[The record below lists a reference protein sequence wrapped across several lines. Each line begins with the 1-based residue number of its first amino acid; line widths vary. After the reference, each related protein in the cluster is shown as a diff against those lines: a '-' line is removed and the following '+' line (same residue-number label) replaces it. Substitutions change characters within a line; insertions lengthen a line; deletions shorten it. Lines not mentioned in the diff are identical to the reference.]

1 MDPLTSAVLF
11 IAVFAAGSYVLYWV
25 IRKAIAHGIQ
35 EARQSAESQRVD
47 AG

>member
-11 IAVFAAGSYVLYWV
+11 VTVFAAGSYVLYWI
-25 IRKAIAHGIQ
+25 IRKAVAHGIQ

>member
-11 IAVFAAGSYVLYWV
+11 VTLFAAGAYVLYWI
-25 IRKAIAHGIQ
+25 IRKAVAHGIQ

>member
-25 IRKAIAHGIQ
+25 IRKAVAHGVQ